1 MMKSQ
6 LLEMLKSRQR
16 LTRYKK
22 REHAVQCEIDKEPCV
37 EVEVV
42 PVAVEE
48 ASSEAVPEAE
58 DEVEVEAVS
67 DRSAVLVLVVEDLV
81 SAHPV
86 ENW

>member
-1 MMKSQ
+1 MLSNVRSTKSH
-6 LLEMLKSRQR
+6 K
-16 LTRYKK
+16 
-22 REHAVQCEIDKEPCV
+22 
-37 EVEVV
+37 
-42 PVAVEE
+42 
-48 ASSEAVPEAE
+48 AVPEAE